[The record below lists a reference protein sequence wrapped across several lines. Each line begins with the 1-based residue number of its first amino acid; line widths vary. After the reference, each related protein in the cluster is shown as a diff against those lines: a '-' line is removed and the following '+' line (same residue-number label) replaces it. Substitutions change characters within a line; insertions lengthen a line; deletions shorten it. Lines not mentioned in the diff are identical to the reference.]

1 MPFPSHSKDTRAVLL
16 NVAEKLFLARG
27 YEHVRVRD
35 ITDTAR
41 VNVAAVNY
49 HFDSK
54 DNLYRAV
61 LRRRFRDIARRRI
74 EHIDQV
80 LVRSGS
86 APVLA
91 DVIAAYVRSFFDDAA
106 VSADNRRH
114 LALVY
119 REMSPDA
126 VAPDLV
132 ASELATP
139 INRSL
144 RQAILLACPKVS
156 ESYAAFCASSVTGQV
171 LHLIFMRE
179 IFRSLVKPASDQEYI
194 EFIIRHIT
202 AFSLHGICSDD
213 REPALSGGKTDQTD
227 PCREND

>member
-1 MPFPSHSKDTRAVLL
+1 MSFPSHSKDTRAVLL

-61 LRRRFRDIARRRI
+61 LRRRFREIARKRI
-74 EHIDQV
+74 ARINQV
-80 LVRSGS
+80 VEQAAT
-86 APVLA
+86 APALG
-91 DVIAAYVRSFFDDAA
+91 DLIAAYVRSFFDDAA

-139 INRSL
+139 INRCL
-144 RQAILLACPKVS
+144 RQAIRLACPEIS
-156 ESYAAFCASSVTGQV
+156 ETSAAFCASSVTGQV
-171 LHLIFMRE
+171 LHLIFMRD
-179 IFRSLVKPASDQEYI
+179 IFRPLVKPISDHDYI
-194 EFIIRHIT
+194 EFIVQHIT
-202 AFSLHGICSDD
+202 TFSLYGIINSPQQADL
-213 REPALSGGKTDQTD
+213 PAGDFGRTN
-227 PCREND
+227 RR

>member
-1 MPFPSHSKDTRAVLL
+1 MMSFPSHSKDTRAVLL

-61 LRRRFRDIARRRI
+61 LRRRFREIAHRRI
-74 EHIDQV
+74 ERINQV
-80 LVRSGS
+80 VEQAGS
-86 APVLA
+86 APALA
-91 DVIAAYVRSFFDDAA
+91 DLVAAYVRSFFDDAA

-139 INRSL
+139 INRCL
-144 RQAILLACPKVS
+144 RHAIRLACPGIS
-156 ESYAAFCASSVTGQV
+156 ETSAAFCASSVSGQV
-171 LHLIFMRE
+171 LHLIFMRD
-179 IFRSLVKPASDQEYI
+179 IFRPLVKPVSDQEYI
-194 EFIIRHIT
+194 EFIVRHIT
-202 AFSLHGICSDD
+202 AFSLHGICNASQSNNFASGDSDPVT
-213 REPALSGGKTDQTD
+213 EA
-227 PCREND
+227 